1 MSKPFLKWAGGK
13 RQMAPLLASKM
24 PEQIEHYIEPFLGG
38 GAMALYLLAAGRIKK
53 ATLSDVCW
61 PLVNT
66 WIQVRDRPDVLL
78 EMAKQ
83 YANTQEVYDKA
94 VTRFREISTPRPTVG
109 AEALEA
115 AALFLY
121 LNAAGFKGMYRT
133 SAKSGF
139 NVPFGHNKHL
149 RFKPILLREAS
160 RLLNAH
166 DVTIMCSSF
175 ELPISMA
182 GRGSVVFTDP
192 PYAKLKPGSFTQY
205 AGPFG
210 SAEHTA
216 LAESMVAAHHR
227 GAICVSTN
235 ADTPEARAFYQD
247 MRIEGMIAPR
257 RISSG
262 TGKGPKAAREILCTL
277 GVGPDPADLN
287 LYDWLQPRTN
297 VSWSMRGSNALELAE
312 ALIMHEARLGS
323 AGAKDLRG
331 HALVRLTPYL
341 QERGLWPT

>member
-13 RQMAPLLASKM
+13 RQMRHLLASKM
-24 PEQIEHYIEPFLGG
+24 PQSIEHYIDPFLGG
-38 GAMALYLLAAGRIKK
+38 GSLPLHLLSEGRIKK

-66 WIQVRDRPDVLL
+66 WIQVRDRPDGLL
-78 EMAKQ
+78 ESAKQ
-83 YANTQEVYDKA
+83 YENTADAYNKA
-94 VTRFREISTPRPTVG
+94 VLRFRELSEPLPTRG
-109 AEALEA
+109 DEALEA
-115 AALFLY
+115 AGLFLY

-133 SAKSGF
+133 SARSGF

-149 RFKPILLREAS
+149 RLKPVLLREAS

-166 DVTIMCSSF
+166 DVTILCTSF

-182 GRGSVVFTDP
+182 GPGCAVFADP
-192 PYAKLKPGSFTQY
+192 PYAKLKPGSFVKY

-210 SAEHTA
+210 AAEHTA
-216 LAESMVAAHHR
+216 LAEGMVAAHQR